1 MRTRLWLRSF
11 SFAGLLL
18 ALTVSRALGMPVTS
32 GPVPPSDAATIASL
46 TNQYLQDAIGATNTG
61 AWLDATTAGNAAN
74 RGQSLLIPSSAGV
87 APGAGTTTLDSF
99 NTTTQALIS
108 ANDGAGD
115 SISAEHV
122 FVSQFSVTYN
132 ASGAGSSTFDTF
144 CIDLFHIVS
153 VGQTYAVDVRFD
165 LATAFAN
172 GAQMAY
178 ILANFGVGDLSTN
191 PDQAA
196 AVQIALWDL
205 SLNNHNPTSFGLDA
219 DGSYSSGD
227 PSVFSVNFASPVP
240 EPPSLF
246 LFAAGLG
253 GLALIRRRRAPRCGF
268 LTRPAPDPLKQ
279 GTGVKAL
286 RTIQNEWDQ

>member
-1 MRTRLWLRSF
+1 
-11 SFAGLLL
+11 
-18 ALTVSRALGMPVTS
+18 
-32 GPVPPSDAATIASL
+32 
-46 TNQYLQDAIGATNTG
+46 
-61 AWLDATTAGNAAN
+61 
-74 RGQSLLIPSSAGV
+74 
-87 APGAGTTTLDSF
+87 
-99 NTTTQALIS
+99 
-108 ANDGAGD
+108 
-115 SISAEHV
+115 
-122 FVSQFSVTYN
+122 
-132 ASGAGSSTFDTF
+132 
-144 CIDLFHIVS
+144 VS

-253 GLALIRRRRAPRCGF
+253 GLALIRRRRAPRCDAF
-268 LTRPAPDPLKQ
+268 
-279 GTGVKAL
+279 
-286 RTIQNEWDQ
+286 